1 MNTDDIN
8 QIFEIK
14 LDQLEINRNMNE
26 YLVDRKQDNRRDLNE
41 IIRIKEQK
49 IDDNDMEFNIN
60 KKLNNL
66 DIIYEMNPL
75 KLK

>member
-41 IIRIKEQK
+41 IIRIKE
-49 IDDNDMEFNIN
+49 
-60 KKLNNL
+60 
-66 DIIYEMNPL
+66 
-75 KLK
+75 

>member
-1 MNTDDIN
+1 MNTDDLN

-41 IIRIKEQK
+41 IIRIKE
-49 IDDNDMEFNIN
+49 
-60 KKLNNL
+60 
-66 DIIYEMNPL
+66 
-75 KLK
+75 